1 MLVNAGGGANN
12 ANQILQGIGSL
23 LTQNA
28 GGGGGEGG
36 GLDPALIGTV
46 LSAFSAQQESGKS
59 GKPGEETEFDLGSML
74 GAFSGLLGQDGEG
87 AGNLM
92 SLLPMVMNTFNSFT
106 GEEAHKRYVSTI
118 FFLEP
123 ETLIL

>member
-1 MLVNAGGGANN
+1 MLVNAGGGGNN

-23 LTQNA
+23 LTQN
-28 GGGGGEGG
+28 GGGGEGG

-46 LSAFSAQQESGKS
+46 LSAFSNQQEGGKS
-59 GKPGEETEFDLGSML
+59 GKAGEEPEFDLGSML

-92 SLLPMVMNTFNSFT
+92 SLLPMVMNTINSFT
-106 GEEAHKRYVSTI
+106 GDEAHKR
-118 FFLEP
+118 
-123 ETLIL
+123 